1 VARDETA
8 APSAASRAHDFRE
21 RMLARV
27 PRWYSPYGHLTGTVG
42 IGVAAVALCISQ
54 LRAPAALELVTIP
67 ISFVFANLV
76 EWIAHKHLMH
86 RRRRFFRV
94 LFDRHTPE
102 HHRVYHKG
110 AMAMKSPREL
120 RLVLIPAMGVL
131 GIVLLAAPAAFLA
144 SVVAND
150 NVGWLFLLTSA
161 LYVVGYELTHLC
173 YHLPES
179 NPLYRLSA
187 LRFLREH
194 HEEHHA
200 TARMQHFNFNVT
212 VPLFDLIFRTMAPR
226 DEKSAPP
233 RERLK

>member
-1 VARDETA
+1 
-8 APSAASRAHDFRE
+8 
-21 RMLARV
+21 MLARV
-27 PRWYSPYGHLTGTVG
+27 PRWYSPYGHLAGTVG
-42 IGVAAVALCISQ
+42 IGVVAVVICISQ
-54 LRAPAALELVTIP
+54 LRAPTALELLTIP

-131 GIVLLAAPAAFLA
+131 GIVLLAAPAAFVAGVLA
-144 SVVAND
+144 NE

-161 LYVVGYELTHLC
+161 TYVVGYELTHLC

-179 NPLYRLSA
+179 SALYRWSLM
-187 LRFLREH
+187 RFLREH

-226 DEKSAPP
+226 DAKSAPARP
-233 RERLK
+233 RLK